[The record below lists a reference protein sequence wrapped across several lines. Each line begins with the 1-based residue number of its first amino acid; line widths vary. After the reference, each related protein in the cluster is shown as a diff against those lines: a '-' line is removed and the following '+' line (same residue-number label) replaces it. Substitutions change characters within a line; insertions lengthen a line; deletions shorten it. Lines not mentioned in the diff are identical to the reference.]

1 VHRSDRISE
10 RLSFS
15 SMKYGPSVRAAVR
28 TQLLPVVVSV
38 VGSVTPAV
46 ELVEQ
51 APSVCETTTVA
62 AAPATLPNSSR
73 LLRGAAA
80 EIVPFI
86 MDTRME

>member
-1 VHRSDRISE
+1 MFLCCRFIEEELRCELVCLGGSSEQSELEVNVHRSDRISE

-15 SMKYGPSVRAAVR
+15 STKYGPSVRAAVR

-46 ELVEQ
+46 E
-51 APSVCETTTVA
+51 
-62 AAPATLPNSSR
+62 
-73 LLRGAAA
+73 
-80 EIVPFI
+80 IVPFI